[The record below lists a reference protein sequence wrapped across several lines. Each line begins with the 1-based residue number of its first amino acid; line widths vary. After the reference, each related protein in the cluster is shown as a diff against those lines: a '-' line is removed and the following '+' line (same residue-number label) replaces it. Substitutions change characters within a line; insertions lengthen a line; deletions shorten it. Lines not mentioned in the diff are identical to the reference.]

1 MPKKVD
7 HHVRRTQ
14 IAAALMRVAA
24 THGLQAISLRHVAAE
39 AGVSAGMVQHYFRT
53 KDQMMTFALEVVSDN
68 VQARLAAVAADLD
81 DPGSPKAAVRA
92 LLVQM
97 LPLDEQRHL
106 EGHVGLAFH
115 AYAAIRPAIAD
126 QLRAGTEQLWAFL
139 ADRIRAAQRSGDAPA
154 ALDPAGAA
162 ITLSALVEGLSLQV
176 LNRYY
181 PPETALDVFDAHLC
195 TVFGPPTDDP
205 APGTVG

>member
-7 HHVRRTQ
+7 HHARRTQ
-14 IAAALMRVAA
+14 IADALLRIAA

-53 KDQMMTFALEVVSDN
+53 KDKMMTFALEVVSDN
-68 VQARLAAVAADLD
+68 VQARLAAGAADLD
-81 DPGSPKAAVRA
+81 DADSPKAVVRA

-97 LPLDEQRHL
+97 LPLDEARRL

-115 AYAAIRPAIAD
+115 AYAAIRPAMAD
-126 QLRAGTEQLWAFL
+126 QLRADAELLLAFL

-154 ALDPAGAA
+154 TLDPAGAA
-162 ITLSALVEGLSLQV
+162 ITLLALVEGLSMQV
-176 LNRYY
+176 LVRYY
-181 PPETALDVFDAHLC
+181 PPETALDIFDAHLC
-195 TVFGPPTDDP
+195 TVFDPPPDDR
-205 APGTVG
+205 ARGTVG